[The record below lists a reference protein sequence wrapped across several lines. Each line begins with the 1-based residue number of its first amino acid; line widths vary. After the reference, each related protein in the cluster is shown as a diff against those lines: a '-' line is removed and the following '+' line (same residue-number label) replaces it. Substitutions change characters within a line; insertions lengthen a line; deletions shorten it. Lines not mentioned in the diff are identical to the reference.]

1 MGNPKYLNESL
12 LIFINPGHGG
22 ESTNC
27 PVDPLRELFFEDKGD
42 DASEEALYKAENIVD
57 WGAYLSHRFENVAME
72 DHLPLNATFWRKERA
87 GVDR

>member
-1 MGNPKYLNESL
+1 MDDPKYLNESL
-12 LIFINPGHGG
+12 LVLIDPGYGG

-42 DASEEALYKAENIVD
+42 DASEETLDKTENIVD
-57 WGAYLSHRFENVAME
+57 WGAYLSHRFKNVAVE
-72 DHLPLNATFWRKERA
+72 DHLPLNATFWGKERA